1 MRLLNILV
9 IGALILAA
17 SFVYKIKF
25 DSTLQ
30 AERVAKLRGEL
41 RRERNAI
48 AVLRA
53 EWARLDTPGRIQ
65 GLADRHLALQ
75 PIRSTQF
82 DSLDR
87 LPERP
92 RADRSGTLA
101 TIRSAPCSRLPP
113 IRPAVCCRLG
123 RGNRNA
129 RTAEATPENPLAA
142 RSAFA
147 ALRPRC

>member
-17 SFVYKIKF
+17 SCVYKIKF

-30 AERVAKLRGEL
+30 AERVAKLRGDL

-53 EWARLDTPGRIQ
+53 EWAKLDTPGRIR

-75 PIRSTQF
+75 PMKSAQF
-82 DSLDR
+82 DKLDR
-87 LPERP
+87 LSERP
-92 RADRSGTLA
+92 PAINPAPGNDPIGAMLSPVPDATGSVRA
-101 TIRSAPCSRLPP
+101 
-113 IRPAVCCRLG
+113 PAR
-123 RGNRNA
+123 R
-129 RTAEATPENPLAA
+129 
-142 RSAFA
+142 
-147 ALRPRC
+147 

>member
-17 SFVYKIKF
+17 SYVYKIKF

-48 AVLRA
+48 AILRA
-53 EWARLDTPGRIQ
+53 EWAKLDTPGRIQ
-65 GLADRHLALQ
+65 GLADRHLVLR
-75 PIRSTQF
+75 PIEASQF

-92 RADRSGTLA
+92 
-101 TIRSAPCSRLPP
+101 
-113 IRPAVCCRLG
+113 PAVAPG
-123 RGNRNA
+123 DTTVNVMVPSAAPDATGSVPPT
-129 RTAEATPENPLAA
+129 TA
-142 RSAFA
+142 
-147 ALRPRC
+147 PR

>member
-1 MRLLNILV
+1 MRLVNILV
-9 IGALILAA
+9 IAALILAA

-75 PIRSTQF
+75 PVKSAQF
-82 DSLDR
+82 DKLER
-87 LPERP
+87 LPERAPAAEPPASKDPIGAMLAPAPDTTGSVLPSP
-92 RADRSGTLA
+92 RR
-101 TIRSAPCSRLPP
+101 
-113 IRPAVCCRLG
+113 
-123 RGNRNA
+123 
-129 RTAEATPENPLAA
+129 
-142 RSAFA
+142 
-147 ALRPRC
+147 

>member
-9 IGALILAA
+9 IGALIFAA

-48 AVLRA
+48 AILRA
-53 EWARLDTPGRIQ
+53 EWAKLDTPARIR

-75 PIRSTQF
+75 PAKATQF
-82 DSLDR
+82 DGLDR

-92 RADRSGTLA
+92 PSVVPAPNSDSIGAMADPVVPDTTGSVPP
-101 TIRSAPCSRLPP
+101 APR
-113 IRPAVCCRLG
+113 R
-123 RGNRNA
+123 
-129 RTAEATPENPLAA
+129 
-142 RSAFA
+142 
-147 ALRPRC
+147 

>member
-53 EWARLDTPGRIQ
+53 EWAKLDTPGRIQ

-75 PIRSTQF
+75 PVKPTQF
-82 DSLDR
+82 DNLDR

-92 RADRSGTLA
+92 PALVPPAGQRSDRRDA
-101 TIRSAPCSRLPP
+101 C
-113 IRPAVCCRLG
+113 
-123 RGNRNA
+123 A
-129 RTAEATPENPLAA
+129 R
-142 RSAFA
+142 
-147 ALRPRC
+147 RPRHDRQRAAAGTR

>member
-1 MRLLNILV
+1 MRLVNILV
-9 IGALILAA
+9 IAALILAA

-53 EWARLDTPGRIQ
+53 EWAKLDTPGRIQ

-75 PIRSTQF
+75 PVKSAQF
-82 DSLDR
+82 DKLEK

-92 RADRSGTLA
+92 PAAAPAPGKDPIGAMLSPVPETTGSVLP
-101 TIRSAPCSRLPP
+101 SAR
-113 IRPAVCCRLG
+113 R
-123 RGNRNA
+123 
-129 RTAEATPENPLAA
+129 
-142 RSAFA
+142 
-147 ALRPRC
+147 

>member
-9 IGALILAA
+9 IGALIMAA

-48 AVLRA
+48 AILRA
-53 EWARLDTPGRIQ
+53 EWAKLDSPGRIR

-75 PIRSTQF
+75 PAKPTQF

-92 RADRSGTLA
+92 
-101 TIRSAPCSRLPP
+101 
-113 IRPAVCCRLG
+113 PAVAPAPNNDPIGAMLG
-123 RGNRNA
+123 QGAPETTGSVPPA
-129 RTAEATPENPLAA
+129 RT
-142 RSAFA
+142 
-147 ALRPRC
+147 

>member
-53 EWARLDTPGRIQ
+53 EWAKLDTPGRIQ
-65 GLADRHLALQ
+65 GLADRFLALQ
-75 PIRSTQF
+75 PVRSTQI
-82 DSLDR
+82 DKLDR

-92 RADRSGTLA
+92 AVVVPPGGDPIGAMLA
-101 TIRSAPCSRLPP
+101 PPPDTTGSVLPP
-113 IRPAVCCRLG
+113 G
-123 RGNRNA
+123 RQ
-129 RTAEATPENPLAA
+129 
-142 RSAFA
+142 
-147 ALRPRC
+147 PR

>member
-17 SFVYKIKF
+17 SYVYKIKF

-48 AVLRA
+48 AILRA
-53 EWARLDTPGRIQ
+53 EWAKLDTPARVR

-75 PIRSTQF
+75 PAKATQF
-82 DSLDR
+82 DGLDR
-87 LPERP
+87 LPDRP
-92 RADRSGTLA
+92 
-101 TIRSAPCSRLPP
+101 
-113 IRPAVCCRLG
+113 PAVMPAPSSDPIG
-123 RGNRNA
+123 A
-129 RTAEATPENPLAA
+129 MAA
-142 RSAFA
+142 PVVPDTTGSIPPA
-147 ALRPRC
+147 PRR

>member
-48 AVLRA
+48 AALRA
-53 EWARLDTPGRIQ
+53 EWAKLDTPGRIQ
-65 GLADRHLALQ
+65 GLADRHLSLRAIK
-75 PIRSTQF
+75 PTQF

-92 RADRSGTLA
+92 PAPVPAPNSDPVDAMVVPVPDATGTV
-101 TIRSAPCSRLPP
+101 P
-113 IRPAVCCRLG
+113 
-123 RGNRNA
+123 
-129 RTAEATPENPLAA
+129 PLA
-142 RSAFA
+142 
-147 ALRPRC
+147 PR

>member
-30 AERVAKLRGEL
+30 AERVAKVAGEL

-48 AVLRA
+48 ATLRA
-53 EWARLDTPGRIQ
+53 EWAKLDTPGRVQ
-65 GLADRHLALQ
+65 GLANRHLALR
-75 PIRSTQF
+75 PIAPTQF
-82 DSLDR
+82 DNLDR

-92 RADRSGTLA
+92 PVVVQPAGNDPIGAMIAPIAPDATGSLLA
-101 TIRSAPCSRLPP
+101 PP
-113 IRPAVCCRLG
+113 AQR
-123 RGNRNA
+123 
-129 RTAEATPENPLAA
+129 
-142 RSAFA
+142 
-147 ALRPRC
+147 

>member
-65 GLADRHLALQ
+65 RLADRHLSL
-75 PIRSTQF
+75 RSMESVQF

-92 RADRSGTLA
+92 
-101 TIRSAPCSRLPP
+101 
-113 IRPAVCCRLG
+113 PAVVPAPNNDPIGAMLSPVPDTTG
-123 RGNRNA
+123 SVP
-129 RTAEATPENPLAA
+129 TLQV
-142 RSAFA
+142 
-147 ALRPRC
+147 PR